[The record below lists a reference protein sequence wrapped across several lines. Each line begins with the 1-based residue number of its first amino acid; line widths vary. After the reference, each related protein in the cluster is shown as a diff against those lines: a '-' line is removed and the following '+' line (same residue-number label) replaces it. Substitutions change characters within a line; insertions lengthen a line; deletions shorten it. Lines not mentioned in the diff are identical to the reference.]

1 MSRTARPLMHNASY
15 HVISRGIRKEDVFLC
30 KEDFEKYL
38 DKLWKYKNKFSSKI
52 YAYCLMPNHVHIL
65 LDPDTPTNL
74 KRIMHGLNLSYA
86 TYFNYKYEQCGHLWQ
101 NRYKSLIAQ
110 NDEYLINLVSYI
122 EYNPV
127 KANICMRAEDYPWSS
142 YSSRVLGE
150 NNKIIDQFRF

>member
-74 KRIMHGLNLSYA
+74 KRIMHGLNLSNA
-86 TYFNYKYEQCGHLWQ
+86 TYFN
-101 NRYKSLIAQ
+101 
-110 NDEYLINLVSYI
+110 
-122 EYNPV
+122 
-127 KANICMRAEDYPWSS
+127 
-142 YSSRVLGE
+142 
-150 NNKIIDQFRF
+150 